1 MSLRRGTPKGYLLDS
16 DGKLNPFAVSN
27 YELIC
32 GNKSFV
38 LQDFSF
44 IVLLLAF
51 ILGICYLI
59 YIATGWIG
67 LVVSIIIAICLV
79 LQV

>member
-16 DGKLNPFAVSN
+16 NGKVDPFAVSN
-27 YELIC
+27 YELI
-32 GNKSFV
+32 GRNKSFT

-44 IVLLLAF
+44 IVLFLAF

-67 LVVSIIIAICLV
+67 LIVAIVIAVWLV
-79 LQV
+79 FRI